1 MQGRSMKD
9 ARIIQKR
16 HSRKSKLKQ
25 NKSAFGAAQ
34 LGENILLLPVSNK
47 VSTVTSA
54 RSLTRH
60 FLFGQAPRRHCHG
73 VEQRSPHTSAGL
85 GILQGIERVCEEE
98 LSASFGTERPGRA
111 PPPSQPEP
119 GVGVL

>member
-1 MQGRSMKD
+1 MQESFRNGTLAKVNS
-9 ARIIQKR
+9 
-16 HSRKSKLKQ
+16 
-25 NKSAFGAAQ
+25 NKI
-34 LGENILLLPVSNK
+34 NLLLGGSSRLQK
-47 VSTVTSA
+47 ASTVTSA

-73 VEQRSPHTSAGL
+73 VEQRSPLTSAGL

>member
-1 MQGRSMKD
+1 MKD

-25 NKSAFGAAQ
+25 NKSAFGAY
-34 LGENILLLPVSNK
+34 ILLLPVSNK

-60 FLFGQAPRRHCHG
+60 YLFGQAPRRHCHG
-73 VEQRSPHTSAGL
+73 VEQRSPLTSAGL